1 MTGCCHSRRVS
12 TQRVVRYRSR
22 VRSHPHLVVAF
33 GLFVATLLGSV
44 VPGVPAGADDVPV
57 PGGFSVRGSVEQVSV
72 VGSHP
77 GVKLRL
83 VARGGRTVARG
94 TADAAGSYLFRDVAP
109 GRGYVVA
116 PGATSTITSP
126 PVRVLAQS
134 SHPPAS
140 FYRDQALAPG
150 YQYLT
155 TRDGTQLAVN
165 VVLPGPADAG
175 PYPTV
180 IEYSGYDAANPD
192 GNQAAS
198 RIAQALGY
206 ATVGINLRG
215 TGCSGGAWR
224 YFEPLQGLDG
234 YDAVEVVAAQPWV
247 LHGKVA
253 MVGISYAGITQLFVA
268 QTQPPHLAAITPLSV
283 IADTYRGVLYPGG
296 ILNTGFAVP
305 WAKDRQSDAAPAPEG
320 GQGWAKRRIEEGDET
335 CAANQALRR
344 QTGDVLAPIRA
355 DSHYDAA
362 SFDALTPELFVD
374 RITVPTFL
382 AGALQDE
389 QTGGQW
395 PAMIDDFAP
404 GVPLHVTVTNGTH
417 SEAFGPDVI
426 TRWAEF
432 LDFYVARRI
441 PSIPADVRAN
451 AAAGYVRLA
460 GTPLELPPDRFA
472 GETNFDAALARY
484 EAERP
489 IRVLFDNGAGG
500 VPGAP
505 IPGFEASFDRWP
517 VPGARATDYYF
528 GPDGTLGR
536 AKPRAGS
543 GGSDEYRYDP
553 AAMPGTS
560 HPSSDDDFFAALP
573 DYDWKPLPDGLGVA
587 YLTGPLERSAVALG
601 PVSADLW
608 VESSAPDVDLEV
620 VISEVR
626 PDGKET
632 YVQSGWLR
640 ASRRALDESASTPL
654 APVPTYTRADEAP
667 LPRDHFVRARVPVF
681 PISHAFRAGS
691 RIRVVVQAPGG
702 NRPRW
707 AFEAVPARGH
717 VTNTIA
723 RTAAHPSRV
732 VLPILTGVD
741 VSTPLPACPAL
752 RGQPCR
758 DYVAPKAAQ

>member
-1 MTGCCHSRRVS
+1 
-12 TQRVVRYRSR
+12 
-22 VRSHPHLVVAF
+22 VRSQGHLIAAS
-33 GLFVATLLGSV
+33 GLFVATLLVSV
-44 VPGVPAGADDVPV
+44 IPGVPAGAGDVAV
-57 PGGFSVRGSVEQVSV
+57 PGGSSVAFSVRGSVEQVSV

-83 VARGGRTVARG
+83 VARDGHTVGRG
-94 TADAAGSYLFRDVAP
+94 TADAAGSFLFRDVVP
-109 GRGYVVA
+109 GRGYVVE
-116 PGATSTITSP
+116 PGRTATNASP
-126 PVRVLAQS
+126 PVRVLAPDD
-134 SHPPAS
+134 HPPAS
-140 FYRDQALAPG
+140 FYEGQTLAPG

-155 TRDGTQLAVN
+155 TRDGTRLAVN

-180 IEYSGYDAANPD
+180 IEYSGYDPANPH
-192 GNQAAS
+192 GTQAAS

-215 TGCSGGAWR
+215 TGCSGGAWQ

-253 MVGISYAGITQLFVA
+253 MVGISYSGITQLFVA

-305 WAKDRQSDAAPAPEG
+305 WAEDRQSDAAPAPHG
-320 GQGWAKRRIEEGDET
+320 GQGWAKRRIAAGDET
-335 CAANQALRR
+335 CAENQALRL

-355 DSHYDAA
+355 NDHYDPAR
-362 SFDALTPELFVD
+362 FDALTPELFVD
-374 RITVPTFL
+374 RIAVPTFL

-404 GVPLHVTVTNGTH
+404 GVPLHVTMTNGTH

-451 AAAGYVRLA
+451 AASGYVRLTGEA
-460 GTPLELPPDRFA
+460 VELPPDRFA
-472 GETNFDAALARY
+472 GETDFDAALARY

-500 VPGAP
+500 ASGAP

-517 VPGARATDYYF
+517 APDVRATAYYF
-528 GPDGTLGR
+528 GPDGTLGPALPAR
-536 AKPRAGS
+536 GS
-543 GGSDEYRYDP
+543 SGTDAYRYDP
-553 AAMPGTS
+553 AAMPATS
-560 HPSSDDDFFAALP
+560 HPSSDDDYFAALP
-573 DYDWKPLPDGLGVA
+573 HYDWKPLPDGLGVA
-587 YLTGPLERSAVALG
+587 YLTDPLERSAVALG

-608 VESSAPDVDLEV
+608 LESSARDVDLEV
-620 VISEVR
+620 VITEVR

-632 YVQSGWLR
+632 YVQSGWQR
-640 ASRRALDESASTPL
+640 ASGRALDASASTPL

-667 LPRDHFVRARVPVF
+667 LPRDRFVKVRVPVF

-691 RIRVVVQAPGG
+691 RIRVIVQAPGG
-702 NRPRW
+702 NRPLW
-707 AFEAVPARGH
+707 TFASISARGR
-717 VTNTIA
+717 VINTIA

-732 VLPILTGVD
+732 VLPILEGVD

-758 DYVAPKAAQ
+758 EYVAPKAPQ

>member
-1 MTGCCHSRRVS
+1 
-12 TQRVVRYRSR
+12 
-22 VRSHPHLVVAF
+22 VAS
-33 GLFVATLLGSV
+33 GLFAATLLVSV
-44 VPGVPAGADDVPV
+44 LPGVPAAADDFAV
-57 PGGFSVRGSVEQVSV
+57 PGGLSVPFSVRGSVEQVSV
-72 VGSHP
+72 VGSQP

-83 VARGGRTVARG
+83 VARDGHTAGRG
-94 TADAAGSYLFRDVAP
+94 TADAAGSYLFRGVAP
-109 GRGYVVA
+109 GSGYVVE
-116 PGATSTITSP
+116 PGATASTASP
-126 PVRVLAQS
+126 PVRVLAPS
-134 SHPPAS
+134 NHPPAS
-140 FYRDQALAPG
+140 FYEGQTLAPG
-150 YQYLT
+150 YQYLA
-155 TRDGTQLAVN
+155 TRDGTRLAVN
-165 VVLPGPADAG
+165 VVLPGPPDAG

-180 IEYSGYDAANPD
+180 IEYSGYDPANPD
-192 GNQAAS
+192 GTQAAS

-234 YDAVEVVAAQPWV
+234 YDAVEIIAAQPWV

-253 MVGISYAGITQLFVA
+253 MVGISYSGITQLFVA
-268 QTQPPHLAAITPLSV
+268 QTQPPHLVAITPLSV

-305 WAKDRQSDAAPAPEG
+305 WAEDRQSDAAPAPDG
-320 GQGWAKRRIEEGDET
+320 GQGWAKRRIAAGDET
-335 CAANQALRR
+335 CAANQALRG

-355 DSHYDAA
+355 EAHYDPAQ
-362 SFDALTPELFVD
+362 FDTLSPELFVN
-374 RITVPTFL
+374 RIKVPTFL

-404 GVPLHVTVTNGTH
+404 GVPLRVTMTNGTH
-417 SEAFGPDVI
+417 SEALGPDVI

-432 LDFYVARRI
+432 LDFYVARRV

-451 AAAGYVRLA
+451 ASSGYVRLA
-460 GTPLELPPDRFA
+460 GTPIELPPDRFA
-472 GETNFDAALARY
+472 GETDFDAALSRY
-484 EAERP
+484 EAEHP

-500 VPGAP
+500 APGTP

-517 VPGARATDYYF
+517 VPDARATDYYF
-528 GPDGTLGR
+528 GPDGTLVHTLPAGR
-536 AKPRAGS
+536 SS
-543 GGSDEYRYDP
+543 GTDEYRYDP
-553 AAMPGTS
+553 AAMPATS
-560 HPSSDDDFFAALP
+560 HPSSDDDYFAALP

-587 YLTGPLERSAVALG
+587 YLTDPLERSAVALG

-608 VESSAPDVDLEV
+608 LQSSAADVDLEV
-620 VISEVR
+620 VITEVR

-640 ASRRALDESASTPL
+640 VSRRALDASASTAL

-667 LPRDHFVRARVPVF
+667 LPRDQFVRARVPVF

-691 RIRVVVQAPGG
+691 RIRVIVQAPGG

-707 AFEAVPARGH
+707 AFDAIPAHGH

-732 VLPILTGVD
+732 VLPIVEGVD

-758 DYVAPKAAQ
+758 DYVAPKASQ